1 MFTIFKT
8 IMHTPTYCT
17 VSDIAIYFNIS
28 ARELNKIFEQ
38 LKWAEKQDKWWVATN
53 LGIKHGA
60 KQEYSPRNKQ
70 KFIKWDSKLK
80 ENIELKNIIK
90 KVKKI
95 SEISI
100 EKKVVKQTRYEEK
113 VKKGTEY
120 EEFIARYYE
129 KLGYYVWEHG
139 KDKGRKD
146 NGIDLIA
153 KKDKE
158 IIFMQCKN
166 WSVSSSYKISHKELK
181 STRQDVSDYIE
192 KNKIFESYN
201 RRIIY
206 ILSNDVLHKS
216 AYHYLEEYKNSI
228 ECQIIPFST

>member
-1 MFTIFKT
+1 MISVFKT
-8 IMHTPTYCT
+8 IINKPTYCT
-17 VSDIAIYFNIS
+17 VSEIAIYFNIS

-38 LKWAEKQDKWWVATN
+38 LKWAEKQDKWWVATSI
-53 LGIKHGA
+53 GIKNGA
-60 KQEYSPRNKQ
+60 NQEYNPRNKQ
-70 KFIKWDSKLK
+70 KFIKWDSKVK
-80 ENIELKNIIK
+80 ENSELINVVKNLKNISRINTEK
-90 KVKKI
+90 KEVKKT
-95 SEISI
+95 SY
-100 EKKVVKQTRYEEK
+100 KEK

-153 KKDKE
+153 KKNQE

-166 WSVSSSYKISHKELK
+166 WSASSSYKISHKELK
-181 STRQDVSDYIE
+181 STRQEVSDYIE
-192 KNKIFESYN
+192 KNQIFQSYN

-216 AYHYLEEYKNSI
+216 A
-228 ECQIIPFST
+228 III